1 MQKFNKTCLA
11 LALGLAL
18 STAQAAIVTFDG
30 QATNAGYAPFAV
42 SSGGLDFA
50 VGGDLYGGIWNGS
63 SPNSNGTDN
72 FIYSSSPTAGALTIT
87 KTGGGLFSLNS
98 IDMAISWYDANPTEN
113 IFVNGNLLQLTQS
126 LTTYNL
132 NLANVSAVTITGFG
146 SGLYWTADNIVYDS
160 NRVPEPGTLAL
171 LGLGLAGLASSVRRK
186 R

>member
-1 MQKFNKTCLA
+1 MKTLKNLSLA
-11 LALGLAL
+11 MALGMAFG
-18 STAQAAIVTFDG
+18 SAQAAIVTFDG
-30 QATNAGYAPFAV
+30 QAVNAGYAPFAV

-50 VGGDLYGGIWNGS
+50 VGGDFYGGIWDAS

-98 IDMAISWYDANPTEN
+98 IDMAISWYGANPTES
-113 IFVNGNLLQLTQS
+113 IFVNGNLLQLSQS

-132 NLANVSAVTITGFG
+132 NLANVSSVSITGFG
-146 SGLYWTADNIVYDS
+146 NSVYWTADNIVYDS
-160 NRVPEPGTLAL
+160 NNVPEPGSLAL
-171 LGLGLAGLASSVRRK
+171 LGLGLAGLAASVRRK